1 MQADGSQC
9 EDLYLSHIN
18 SDLSVTYKIAL
29 YTISSTE
36 MRIIMAQNMPKR
48 KIKDSVF
55 TNLFQEKKY
64 LLQLYK
70 ALHPEDNNAT
80 EDDIKDVTI
89 KHILVDADYNDLG
102 FSVGGRLVILVES
115 QSTWTLNIIIRAL
128 MYLIQTYHD
137 FFKRTKQNLYGY
149 RKVNMPK
156 PELYVIFTGEK
167 PKNPPDT
174 ISLSKDFFEGE
185 KIAVDVEVKVL
196 YQENENTIIGQY
208 IIFCKVYNEQR
219 RIYGQTKKAVSETI
233 RICKNRNVLKEY
245 LENKE
250 QEVVD
255 IMMTLFDDKQIL
267 EAYAKDI
274 DENVTY
280 REAKKTAERMIKDGE
295 MSLEKIAHYVPTL
308 SMDELKK
315 IEAEIMQLA

>member
-1 MQADGSQC
+1 
-9 EDLYLSHIN
+9 
-18 SDLSVTYKIAL
+18 
-29 YTISSTE
+29 
-36 MRIIMAQNMPKR
+36 MAQNMPKR

-137 FFKRTKQNLYGY
+137 FFKRTKQNLYGSK
-149 RKVNMPK
+149 KVNMPK
-156 PELYVIFTGEK
+156 PELYIIFTGEK
-167 PKNPPDT
+167 PENPPDT
-174 ISLSKDFFEGE
+174 ISLSKDFFDGE
-185 KIAVDVEVKVL
+185 KIAVDAEVKVL
-196 YQENENTIIGQY
+196 YQEDENSIIGQY

-219 RIYGQTKKAVSETI
+219 KKYGQTKKAVTETI
-233 RICKNRNVLKEY
+233 RICKDRNVLKEY
-245 LENKE
+245 LESKE
-250 QEVVD
+250 
-255 IMMTLFDDKQIL
+255 
-267 EAYAKDI
+267 
-274 DENVTY
+274 
-280 REAKKTAERMIKDGE
+280 
-295 MSLEKIAHYVPTL
+295 
-308 SMDELKK
+308 
-315 IEAEIMQLA
+315 

>member
-1 MQADGSQC
+1 
-9 EDLYLSHIN
+9 
-18 SDLSVTYKIAL
+18 
-29 YTISSTE
+29 
-36 MRIIMAQNMPKR
+36 MAQSTPKR

-55 TNLFQEKKY
+55 TNLFQDKKY
-64 LLQLYK
+64 LLRLYK
-70 ALHPEDNNAT
+70 ALHPEDSDVT
-80 EDDIKDVTI
+80 EDDIKDITI

-102 FSVGGRLVILVES
+102 FSVGERLVILVES

-137 FFKRTKQNLYGY
+137 FFKRTKQNLYGSK
-149 RKVNMPK
+149 KVNMPK

-174 ISLSKDFFEGE
+174 ISLSKDFFNGE
-185 KIAVDVEVKVL
+185 NIALDAEIKVL
-196 YQENENTIIGQY
+196 YQEDENNIIGQY

-219 RIYGQTKKAVSETI
+219 KKYGQTKKAVTETI
-233 RICKNRNVLKEY
+233 RICKDRNVLKEY

-255 IMMTLFDDKQIL
+255 IMMTLFDDEQVL

-274 DENVTY
+274 DDNATH
-280 REAKKTAERMIKDGE
+280 REARETAKRMIKKGK
-295 MSLEKIAHYVPTL
+295 MTLEEIADYVPSL
-308 SMDELKK
+308 PFDELRELETEVMHL
-315 IEAEIMQLA
+315 I